1 MSISVFPTPAAEDTS
16 VNNLKYNVVAA
27 NSSNLYKGP
36 QALKPGIYTISCTST
51 TNTTV
56 AFWNGSTEILS
67 ATTVSGTISVNLPN
81 GATSFY
87 YNINTGTSI
96 SIDIQRVA
104 NAVAYAAAVVDI
116 LTSSASYTHTGKA
129 YVVAVGGGEG
139 GQSGPFPAGNTGFS
153 GYSGRGGKSG
163 GIATGLLTLSG
174 TVNYTVGAAG
184 NSNGAGSS
192 EPNAGGNSTFSNV
205 ATSANVGQGNGGAAA
220 DNSGNG
226 GNGNAGTTSAYTFV
240 VTGTTGGGGGGTR
253 SGGTNGGNGAGSG
266 IGTGGNGGRPISDSP
281 VSQNNGNNASGY
293 GGGGGGAG
301 ANAGGGGNASGGNG
315 GPGVIYVLKLP
326 Q

>member
-1 MSISVFPTPAAEDTS
+1 MSISIFPTPAAEDTS

-27 NSSNLYKGP
+27 SSSGLYKGS
-36 QALKPGIYTISCTST
+36 QVLKPGIYTITCIST

-56 AFWNGSTEILS
+56 TFWNGSTEILS
-67 ATTVSGTISVNLPN
+67 ATTSSGTVNVNLPN

-87 YNINTGTSI
+87 YSINTGTSI

-104 NAVAYAAAVVDI
+104 NPVAYAAAVVDI

-139 GQSGPFPAGNTGFS
+139 GQSSEFSGGGFS
-153 GYSGRGGKSG
+153 GVAGRGGKSG
-163 GIATGLLTLSG
+163 GIAADLLTLSG

-184 NSNGAGSS
+184 NSNGPGGGGN
-192 EPNAGGNSTFSNV
+192 PNAGGNSTFSNV
-205 ATSANVGQGNGGAAA
+205 VTSANVGQGNGGAAA
-220 DNSGNG
+220 NNTGSGG
-226 GNGNAGTTSAYTFV
+226 AGNAGTASAYSFV
-240 VTGTTGGGGGGTR
+240 VTGTTGGGGGGARNYGR
-253 SGGTNGGNGAGSG
+253 SPGNGAGSG
-266 IGTGGNGGRPISDSP
+266 IGSGGRGGEQATSNDTNGPTNGGNA
-281 VSQNNGNNASGY
+281 NGY
-293 GGGGGGAG
+293 GGGGGGSG
-301 ANAGGGGNASGGNG
+301 ASDNVGRTGGNG